1 MFSERIKGILDI
13 QTTTLPHPT
22 AMSNSI
28 ILVEP
33 TLAQTPPA
41 AQQANGGQFW
51 MYSSAALALVL
62 IGLGV
67 YTKLQIKKLKKEKRF
82 EEYKNRELQ
91 KKLKL
96 ALSTISKMEK
106 NPDLI
111 HSREFNLDY
120 LRMRMSEDQFH
131 FAIVNQIKIKV
142 KEKITVALRPN
153 QAEQGTLGIASTTRK
168 VDEIFDVNYN
178 LSKVQT
184 GKKGVLFRIQI
195 KLSKI
200 PTQPTSVTISQII
213 DCMTTFMSQDTDDS
227 WQPTLQGRIAY
238 MHWDQKA
245 KPTPLLVLEQSN
257 EGVNVTFRSN
267 RITEPANTIEPT
279 KVTSTGTR
287 KSTSKS
293 SRSKRSTSSSSGSGR
308 PNAQVRAKRS

>member
-1 MFSERIKGILDI
+1 
-13 QTTTLPHPT
+13 
-22 AMSNSI
+22 MSNSI

-33 TLAQTPPA
+33 TLAQTAPSAPQ
-41 AQQANGGQFW
+41 AQSGQFW
-51 MYSSAALALVL
+51 MYSSIALVLVL
-62 IGLGV
+62 IGLGA
-67 YTKLQIKKLKKEKRF
+67 YTQLQIKKIKKEKRF

-96 ALSTISKMEK
+96 ALNTISKMEK

-120 LRMRMSEDQFH
+120 LRMRMAEDQFH
-131 FAIVNQIKIKV
+131 FAIVNQIKIRV
-142 KEKITVALRPN
+142 KEKITVALRPT
-153 QAEQGTLGIASTTRK
+153 QAEQGTLGIASTSRK

-178 LSKVQT
+178 LSTVQT
-184 GKKGVLFRIQI
+184 SKKGVLFRIQI

-200 PTQPTSVTISQII
+200 PTQPTSTTISQII

-257 EGVNVTFRSN
+257 EGVNVTFRSS
-267 RITEPANTIEPT
+267 RITEPANPIEVT
-279 KVTSTGTR
+279 KPKASKAR
-287 KSTSKS
+287 NSTSKS
-293 SRSKRSTSSSSGSGR
+293 SRSKHSGS
-308 PNAQVRAKRS
+308 NTDVKLSKRS

>member
-1 MFSERIKGILDI
+1 
-13 QTTTLPHPT
+13 
-22 AMSNSI
+22 MSNSI

-33 TLAQTPPA
+33 TLAQAPA
-41 AQQANGGQFW
+41 TAQQSRGGQVW
-51 MYSSAALALVL
+51 MYSSIALVVLL

-67 YTKLQIKKLKKEKRF
+67 YTKLQVKKLKKEKRF

-120 LRMRMSEDQFH
+120 LRMRMAEEQFH

-142 KEKITVALRPN
+142 KEKITVALRPH
-153 QAEQGTLGIASTTRK
+153 QAEQGTLGIASSSRK
-168 VDEIFDVNYN
+168 VDEIFDVEYN
-178 LSKVQT
+178 LSNVQT

-200 PTQPTSVTISQII
+200 PTQPTSVTINQII
-213 DCMTTFMSQDTDDS
+213 ECMTTFMSQDTDDS

-267 RITEPANTIEPT
+267 RITEPTHTVEPT
-279 KVTSTGTR
+279 STSTPTASR
-287 KSTSKS
+287 IKPSKS
-293 SRSKRSTSSSSGSGR
+293 NQTKSNGKS
-308 PNAQVRAKRS
+308 QVQAKAKRS